1 MVTNVAILYLTYANE
16 SNNEGIQRNSKSK
29 LLVAVPVGL
38 LWFGWVILLFVC
50 AASNSRT
57 NSGDKSKRR
66 ASPRR
71 RAAAL
76 RSRLHTQAAELR
88 LLLMLPI
95 FGLIDGVGIWAIHN
109 HGLVHIT
116 AILELFV
123 VVGEAYIFYL
133 WMCIL
138 VFYAVE
144 KRHAD
149 VGQILLSDPYSR
161 VKIGFPKFL

>member
-1 MVTNVAILYLTYANE
+1 MGDRLFGDECRHLYLTYANE

-116 AILELFV
+116 AILGLSLGDLALFV
-123 VVGEAYIFYL
+123 WITR
-133 WMCIL
+133 
-138 VFYAVE
+138 
-144 KRHAD
+144 KRS
-149 VGQILLSDPYSR
+149 V
-161 VKIGFPKFL
+161 